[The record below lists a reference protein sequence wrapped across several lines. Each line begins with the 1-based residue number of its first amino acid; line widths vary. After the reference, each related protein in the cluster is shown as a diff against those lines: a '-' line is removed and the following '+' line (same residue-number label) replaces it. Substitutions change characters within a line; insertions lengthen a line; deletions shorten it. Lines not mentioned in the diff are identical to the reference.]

1 MKHKILYLFLLIATT
16 ANVFA
21 QSHQAGTISFQTGAD
36 FGVHGTVYTSRFA
49 GIQLEKDTSA
59 AVTNM
64 FAFSAQYSPLTWVS
78 GGLSFIYGSYIEDT
92 ADLGANGNNVGAIS
106 LDIRLY
112 PVNTEKFNLYIGPE
126 FGYSFLQISRV
137 NPGLGGLEEVYNYSG
152 SHFGANLGFNW
163 YFASFVGA
171 FMQLEYTRN
180 GFTLNEYTIGGEPFD
195 LTNFDATLD
204 TFSAGVRLG
213 LSFKIN

>member
-1 MKHKILYLFLLIATT
+1 MKHKILFIILIVTSASG
-16 ANVFA
+16 AFA
-21 QSHQAGTISFQTGAD
+21 QSHQEGTLSFQTGAD
-36 FGVHGTVYTSRFA
+36 FGVHGTLYTSSFA

-59 AVTNM
+59 AVTKM
-64 FAFSAQYSPLTWVS
+64 FALSAQYSPLTWLS
-78 GGLSFIYGSYIEDT
+78 GGLSFVYGSYLEDT
-92 ADLGANGNNVGAIS
+92 ADLNANGNNVGAIS

-163 YFASFVGA
+163 YFASFIGA

-180 GFTLNEYTIGGEPFD
+180 GFTLNEYTINGEPFN
-195 LTNFDATLD
+195 LTNFDISLD
-204 TFSAGVRLG
+204 TFSAGVRFG